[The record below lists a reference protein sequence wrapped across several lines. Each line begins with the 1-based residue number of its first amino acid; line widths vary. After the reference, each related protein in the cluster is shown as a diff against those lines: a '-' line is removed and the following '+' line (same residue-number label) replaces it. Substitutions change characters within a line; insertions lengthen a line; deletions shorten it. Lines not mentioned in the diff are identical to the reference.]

1 MSQGLINIL
10 SKSKSG
16 TCMPWLAVEYALH
29 ILHDLG
35 KELDLVDMWS
45 LNDFHDLQKI
55 HNLLGNIQDM
65 HDL

>member
-1 MSQGLINIL
+1 
-10 SKSKSG
+10 
-16 TCMPWLAVEYALH
+16 MPWLAVEYVLH
-29 ILHDLG
+29 ILYDLG
-35 KELDLVDMWS
+35 KELDLLDMWS